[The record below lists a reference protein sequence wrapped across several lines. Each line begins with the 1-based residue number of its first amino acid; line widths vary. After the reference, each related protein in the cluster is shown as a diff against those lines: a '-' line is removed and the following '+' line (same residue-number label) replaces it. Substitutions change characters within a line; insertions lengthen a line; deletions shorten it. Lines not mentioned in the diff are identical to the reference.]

1 MWRNDGE
8 TVFMSENFKMT
19 TLALSSR
26 DEKRLVPHDPIAED
40 EADIADILS
49 GYLRRSGLRCDC
61 GGWPTSARPAC
72 NAKTG
77 TGIAGHSNA
86 ATQWL
91 AGLSELRNR
100 GNTPVI
106 MLSGY

>member
-26 DEKRLVPHDPIAED
+26 DEKTLGSPLILIAED

-49 GYLRRSGLRCDC
+49 GCEEVGCDVRLRRMADER
-61 GGWPTSARPAC
+61 
-72 NAKTG
+72 
-77 TGIAGHSNA
+77 
-86 ATQWL
+86 
-91 AGLSELRNR
+91 
-100 GNTPVI
+100 
-106 MLSGY
+106 